1 MANYGYGPP
10 SWSPPQLDLDF
21 KGIPSEYTKW
31 DNAKALLQQTAGD
44 AVTNALGKGAV
55 KAIATSVPSNPYW
68 AALHQG
74 MPVIGGLLAGQNL
87 MEGLADRMGLGPYAN
102 AVYSG
107 AKSPQGGLAVLNNM
121 PVDGVVPAEMGT
133 YGNRPPIFDRFPF
146 RSYEPELEMNT
157 KIGNTKIQDPAQA
170 KGLAGRRLYNYK
182 KVKIPTSRKI
192 NYGSESSGKTKKAES
207 IYSQK
212 QRKKKEEEEML
223 FQKSLQSYNQRGQ
236 NAIPRLG
243 TVPKPVW
250 DTWVPD
256 SSTSNYAT
264 FDDAG
269 RFDGLDL
276 ETMILDLDTIGLL
289 EPLKPDSLSSRI
301 KDTYSTPISLL
312 KEGLPDFKGDV
323 LPVLE
328 SYIPDFSSAS
338 E

>member
-10 SWSPPQLDLDF
+10 SWKINYDERTSPKIGDGTGYRANPGVANPNIFGMAKPGGDVGLLSAFASELLAPSMVDTSLTLDGVKPTMNNPQDMGMWSRML
-21 KGIPSEYTKW
+21 Y
-31 DNAKALLQQTAGD
+31 NAASDPAGTAANSLLNT
-44 AVTNALGKGAV
+44 
-55 KAIATSVPSNPYW
+55 
-68 AALHQG
+68 
-74 MPVIGGLLAGQNL
+74 VIGGFTQIPSTLLGAGRSAYEALTSKQD
-87 MEGLADRMGLGPYAN
+87 GSK
-102 AVYSG
+102 V
-107 AKSPQGGLAVLNNM
+107 
-121 PVDGVVPAEMGT
+121 PVESIPVG
-133 YGNRPPIFDRFPF
+133 
-146 RSYEPELEMNT
+146 
-157 KIGNTKIQDPAQA
+157 KIEDPAQA
-170 KGLAGRRLYNYK
+170 KGLEGRRLSPYK

-212 QRKKKEEEEML
+212 QRKKKEEEEMM
-223 FQKSLQSYNQRGQ
+223 FQKSLQSYNQRSQ

-289 EPLKPDSLSSRI
+289 
-301 KDTYSTPISLL
+301 
-312 KEGLPDFKGDV
+312 KESLPDFKGDV

-328 SYIPDFSSAS
+328 SYIPDFKSAS